1 MAIVQY
7 HCDTCRRTI
16 ELPLNKQGLDTVGRC
31 QITQDCRGTLIRD
44 KVLSL
49 HTSGKLPAP
58 DKTGLEDYM
67 PRKLFYKHVQTL
79 MSDVWNI
86 EHGLNA
92 FPVIHAY
99 GPNGET
105 GAFSVSFND
114 ANSASLYF
122 TVPTT
127 GVAHCVALTSTQT
140 HTVAV
145 EVKKADQK
153 ITYGNSIAIAS
164 VEEGPLLI
172 RLRLSNPIR
181 QTGIAFDI
189 TLTVSTNNHP
199 DSPWKYV
206 KRMYDNGKLFFVYS
220 VDVSSIFTHEQ
231 VTDGYSIEV
240 VEVIHHSNIP
250 ADLSSVYFLLAKEP
264 YTSVDRLY
272 DSFVPLKVLSA
283 DSIYLSNNSLYVSKD
298 VVNSVYPYL
307 KIV

>member
-7 HCDTCRRTI
+7 HCDTCKRTI
-16 ELPLNKQGLDTVGRC
+16 ELPLNKQGLDTIGRC

-58 DKTGLEDYM
+58 DKTGLEDYV
-67 PRKLFYKHVQTL
+67 PRRLFYKHTQTL
-79 MSDVWNI
+79 MSKEWKI

-92 FPVIHAY
+92 FPSISAF

-105 GAFSVSFND
+105 GSFSASYDD
-114 ANSASLYF
+114 ANTVTLYF
-122 TVPTT
+122 ASANI
-127 GVAHCVALTSTQT
+127 GVAHCVAMSSS
-140 HTVAV
+140 HSRVVAT
-145 EVKKADQK
+145 ETKKTDQK
-153 ITYGNSIAIAS
+153 ITYGTSLAIAS
-164 VEEGPLLI
+164 VEEGPLI
-172 RLRLSNPIR
+172 VRLRMSTPIK
-181 QTGIAFDI
+181 QTGITFDI
-189 TLTVSTNNHP
+189 TLHVASNNHT

-220 VDVSSIFTHEQ
+220 VDVSNIFTHEQ
-231 VTDGYSIEV
+231 VTDGYSVEIL
-240 VEVIHHSNIP
+240 EVIHHGNIP

-283 DSIYLSNNSLYVSKD
+283 DSIYLSNNSLYVSRE
-298 VVNSVYPYL
+298 VVSSVYPYL